1 MPIYET
7 SVYDEWGVRRRDF
20 GLADLFVTVPGQT
33 FRYGHDA
40 REHAP
45 DDVCV
50 AVCFKSDAH
59 DEIGAFDVEALARRT
74 PVVPLDNRRAYLRRR
89 LLAHLSGPADSLA
102 IDPLSGELLAATVAG
117 TTSRLHR
124 PAQLEWYARRIDAAR
139 RALDENY
146 AADYTLSRLAGGA
159 GMSPY
164 HFARVFRELAGAP
177 PHRYLL
183 HRRLQAAAD
192 RLRAGATVTDT
203 C

>member
-1 MPIYET
+1 MLRVRPLFESALVRIERIDHPAGIPHVDPDHEMSGNYSINVLERGGF
-7 SVYDEWGVRRRDF
+7 SVTHGQRHWKV

-89 LLAHLSGPADSLA
+89 LLAHLSGPPDSLA
-102 IDPLSGELLAATVAG
+102 IDSLSGELLAATVAG
-117 TTSRLHR
+117 TTSRLH
-124 PAQLEWYARRIDAAR
+124 
-139 RALDENY
+139 
-146 AADYTLSRLAGGA
+146 
-159 GMSPY
+159 
-164 HFARVFRELAGAP
+164 
-177 PHRYLL
+177 
-183 HRRLQAAAD
+183 
-192 RLRAGATVTDT
+192 
-203 C
+203 